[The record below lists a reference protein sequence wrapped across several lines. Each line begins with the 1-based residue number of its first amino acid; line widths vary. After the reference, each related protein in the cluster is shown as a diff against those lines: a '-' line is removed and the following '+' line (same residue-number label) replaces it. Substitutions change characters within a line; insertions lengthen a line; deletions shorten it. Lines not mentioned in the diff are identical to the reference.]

1 MPSCRLCLPI
11 GAAFAT
17 TGALFPTDAFLNGPS
32 MPCGS
37 KVLRPQVLGGK
48 TQLDDL
54 DALPTVEETIEL
66 R

>member
-1 MPSCRLCLPI
+1 MPNCRLCLSI

-17 TGALFPTDAFLNGPS
+17 IGVLFPTDAFLNGPS
-32 MPCGS
+32 MPCES
-37 KVLRPQVLGGK
+37 KVLRPRILEGK

-54 DALPTVEETIEL
+54 DALPTVEETIGL